1 MAVIEY
7 LTSVKLFE
15 SYPTQVLIDALK
27 SDEELFKSVK
37 DVLIEPDNMLTT
49 HDITVRE
56 CQLIRTT
63 FEDWIS
69 EDTNGNRALIHILNW
84 CYDNIKWLDIV
95 NFLKYNQPFKG

>member
-7 LTSVKLFE
+7 LTDIKEFE
-15 SYPTQVLIDALK
+15 NYPTQVLIDILRT
-27 SDEELFKSVK
+27 DEGMFKSVK
-37 DVLIEPDNMLTT
+37 DVLIEPDKLNTT
-49 HDITVRE
+49 YDITVRE

-84 CYDNIKWLDIV
+84 CYDNIKWLSVV
-95 NFLKYNQPFKG
+95 NFLKLH

>member
-7 LTSVKLFE
+7 LKSGKDFE
-15 SYPTQVLIDALK
+15 YYPTQVLIDILR
-27 SDEELFKSVK
+27 SDEGLFKSVK
-37 DVLIEPDNMLTT
+37 DVLIEPDDLYTT
-49 HDITVRE
+49 YDITIRE
-56 CQLIRTT
+56 CQLVRTT

-95 NFLKYNQPFKG
+95 DFLKIKTL